1 MLTFSICV
9 LFQTSSKKA
18 CETNKTQATGQP
30 HKAIKGFISGRNF
43 HNIRRQL
50 DKKELPHKRLVKTTT
65 HWKFKPHQAKGFIR
79 RRNFHNIRRKLH
91 KKRIV
96 DCVKYLFY
104 NYLKSCD
111 IYEAEFACF
120 YNI

>member
-1 MLTFSICV
+1 MLTFSIWV

-18 CETNKTQATGQP
+18 RETNKKTQATRQP
-30 HKAIKGFISGRNF
+30 HQAIKGFISGRNF

-50 DKKELPHKRLVKTTT
+50 HKKELWTVL
-65 HWKFKPHQAKGFIR
+65 
-79 RRNFHNIRRKLH
+79 
-91 KKRIV
+91 KKH
-96 DCVKYLFY
+96 LLY
-104 NYLKSCD
+104 NYLMSCD